1 MLMMC
6 LPVKHAFWVFLR
18 QLLLYLFRC
27 MLYSRFLTLSFSLCC
42 LCSIYSCLLLI
53 SSMLHDLCSRTDHPT
68 LYSFSIFLALVIDVF
83 CLCGQI
89 FSNPAVF
96 LWFSGN
102 LAHVICLPMCKKCR
116 TDFKNFDFKI
126 FGDFLKFQIQR
137 VSGTAWLLIAGSSHY
152 RILTLVYCPVDNMLF
167 KVSPEFCCS
176 VVSSHYCCY
185 GNHADGSKPIKR
197 LFIAVNIVNWWS
209 NVILIVRLQ
218 FLRNSVDD
226 DDDDDD
232 DDLDDDA
239 VFRRVNGAL
248 VV

>member
-1 MLMMC
+1 
-6 LPVKHAFWVFLR
+6 
-18 QLLLYLFRC
+18 
-27 MLYSRFLTLSFSLCC
+27 
-42 LCSIYSCLLLI
+42 
-53 SSMLHDLCSRTDHPT
+53 
-68 LYSFSIFLALVIDVF
+68 
-83 CLCGQI
+83 
-89 FSNPAVF
+89 
-96 LWFSGN
+96 
-102 LAHVICLPMCKKCR
+102 
-116 TDFKNFDFKI
+116 
-126 FGDFLKFQIQR
+126 
-137 VSGTAWLLIAGSSHY
+137 
-152 RILTLVYCPVDNMLF
+152 MLF